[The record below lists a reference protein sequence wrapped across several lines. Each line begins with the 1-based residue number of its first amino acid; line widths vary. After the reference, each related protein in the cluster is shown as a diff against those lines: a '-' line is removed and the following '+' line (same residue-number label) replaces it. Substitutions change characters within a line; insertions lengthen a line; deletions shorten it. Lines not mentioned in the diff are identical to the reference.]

1 MYNIDIT
8 AIDLIIG
15 LAKRFERFQAEELR
29 KLDFKMSCHNLL
41 KPLYERD
48 GVMQLEL
55 SKRTGLKPPSVSSML
70 HQIELEG
77 YVRRSVDPQDGRS
90 TRVYLTQKGREI
102 EEKLCSAEK
111 SIKESFLKDL
121 SDDER
126 KMLTEIL
133 SHVNESIVSSSM
145 VSAKK

>member
-1 MYNIDIT
+1 MYSIDIT
-8 AIDLIIG
+8 AMDLIVG
-15 LAKRFERFQAEELR
+15 LAKRFERFQAETL
-29 KLDFKMSCHNLL
+29 KKHNITMSCHNLL

-77 YVRRSVDPQDGRS
+77 YVSRSVDPQDGRS

-102 EEKLCSAEK
+102 EEKICLAES
-111 SIKESFLKDL
+111 SIKESFLNTL
-121 SDDER
+121 NEDELR
-126 KMLTEIL
+126 QLTVIL
-133 SHVNESIVSSSM
+133 SHVNESIISNSM
-145 VSAKK
+145 VSVKK

>member
-15 LAKRFERFQAEELR
+15 LAKRFERFQAEELKR
-29 KLDFKMSCHNLL
+29 HNIKMSCHNLL

-77 YVRRSVDPQDGRS
+77 YVSRRIDPQDGRS

-102 EEKLCSAEK
+102 EEKICLAER

-121 SDDER
+121 SEEELR
-126 KMLTEIL
+126 QLTDIL
-133 SHVNESIVSSSM
+133 SHVNESIISSSM